1 GRAPAGG
8 LQVAILDP
16 PGEAARLG
24 GPRDLVR
31 EVGLRVALA
40 LAAGLGLAFLANY
53 LDDRLR
59 SPRQAEQWLGARV
72 LGVIP
77 KE

>member
-1 GRAPAGG
+1 
-8 LQVAILDP
+8 V
-16 PGEAARLG
+16 
-24 GPRDLVR
+24 
-31 EVGLRVALA
+31 RVALA
-40 LAAGLGLAFLANY
+40 LAASIGLAFLVNY

-59 SPRQAEQWLGARV
+59 SPRQAEQWIGARV